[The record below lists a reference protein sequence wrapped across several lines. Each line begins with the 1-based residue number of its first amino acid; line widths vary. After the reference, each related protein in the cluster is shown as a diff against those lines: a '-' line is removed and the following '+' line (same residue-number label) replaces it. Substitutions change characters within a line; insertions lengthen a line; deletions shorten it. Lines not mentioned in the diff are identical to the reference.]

1 MSSGTMQVRNWV
13 NNIEKFRKKD
23 KRCSE
28 LMGRIK
34 EIGARMTDLYGKIHN
49 EDYGSQDEFNEI
61 TFEISKLAE
70 ERRNKEKEYKGIME
84 AEFGEFKEKYENIYE
99 LAIGEEG
106 IDKQTLNNVL
116 QAVDLYSQQKINHN
130 QGTNMGLK
138 YMQKKFKMPEN
149 FFNYLP
155 TDENKE

>member
-1 MSSGTMQVRNWV
+1 MTSISAQVVGWV
-13 NNIEKFRKKD
+13 SNIEKFRKKD

-28 LMGRIK
+28 LMSRIK
-34 EIGARMTDLYGKIHN
+34 DIGNRMTDLYQKIHN
-49 EDYGSQDEFNEI
+49 ETYSSQEEFNEI

-70 ERRNKEKEYKGIME
+70 ERRNKEKEYKSIME

-99 LAIGEEG
+99 LAISEDGVDRGTLTNALNVYELYN
-106 IDKQTLNNVL
+106 KQ
-116 QAVDLYSQQKINHN
+116 QININ

-138 YMQKKFKMPEN
+138 YTQKKFNMPEN

-155 TDENKE
+155 TDEN